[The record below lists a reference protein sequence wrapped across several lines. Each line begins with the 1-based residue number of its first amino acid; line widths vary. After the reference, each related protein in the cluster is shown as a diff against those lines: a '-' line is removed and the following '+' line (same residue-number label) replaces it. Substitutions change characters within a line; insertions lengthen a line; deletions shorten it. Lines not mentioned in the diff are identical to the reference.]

1 MSSFNPTRV
10 QALFEE
16 LRDAVIPEITTME
29 QHGSSKEDVFDF
41 SHSFTDDWLAV
52 RDKEFL
58 LSGKPP
64 LSEADKEQIRFRLK
78 ELLGA
83 GALEGLL
90 SLTDVENIHVFGSH
104 RAVLTYND
112 GRKEEIGP
120 ITESDETLI
129 ELVRHLASVGSRTSR
144 RFDQSSPILDLRLP
158 SGHRMLAIMEVSAR
172 PHLSIRRHATHKVDF
187 EYLISMGSITPEV
200 AGFLECCVVP
210 PAPINMLIAGGTN
223 TGKTTF
229 MRGLI
234 STIPKQEVL
243 VTIEDTLELHLTK
256 TGSHER
262 CYELETRTANIEG
275 AGEIT
280 MYDLAKAALRMA
292 PDRVIVGEVRG
303 GEVMQLLTAMGQGND
318 GSMGT
323 IHANSS
329 QAVISRIL
337 TYSQRS
343 PDASTPDFVLR
354 QVGET
359 LHLVIFLQIM
369 ENQKRIVSSIREVI
383 GYESGEVLTA
393 EIFNLNEDN
402 VLTYRRPLSPKG
414 ETFRRL
420 KIAGY
425 DFSQLGDPVPE
436 EDVMMFYPRRTAVTV
451 DGSLDVD
458 EDAAAMSSIREFETE
473 ADFASQGDPAL
484 ADIASNGGLAK
495 TYYPK
500 VTNTDEPDEEVE
512 TSEELTVAEDMAAE
526 DMAAEEEPVEEAVP
540 TGEAR

>member
-1 MSSFNPTRV
+1 MSSFDPEV
-10 QALFEE
+10 VKVLFEE

-29 QHGSSKEDVFDF
+29 QHGSSKEDVLDF
-41 SHSFTDDWLAV
+41 ANKFSDNWLAG
-52 RDKEFL
+52 KEKEAL
-58 LSGKPP
+58 LEGRP
-64 LSEADKEQIRFRLK
+64 LLTEANKNQILFRLK

-90 SLTDVENIHVFGSH
+90 SLTDVENIHIFGSH
-104 RAVLTYND
+104 KAVLTYSD

-129 ELVRHLASVGSRTSR
+129 ELVRHLASIGSRTSR

-158 SGHRMLAIMEVSAR
+158 SGHRLLGIMEVSAR
-172 PHLSIRRHATHKVDF
+172 PHLSIRRHATHTVDMNF
-187 EYLISMGSITPEV
+187 LVQRGSITQQV
-200 AGFLECCVVP
+200 ADFLHSCISSPSPV
-210 PAPINMLIAGGTN
+210 NMLVAGGTN

-234 STIPKQEVL
+234 DSIPKNEVL

-256 TGSHER
+256 TGAHDR

-275 AGEIT
+275 AGEIS

-359 LHLVIFLQIM
+359 LHLILFL
-369 ENQKRIVSSIREVI
+369 EKTDKRYVTSIREVI
-383 GYESGEVLTA
+383 GYEAGEVITS
-393 EIFNLNEDN
+393 EIFNLNEDDQ
-402 VLTYRRPLSPKG
+402 LTYRRPLSPKG
-414 ETFRRL
+414 ETYRRL
-420 KIAGY
+420 QVAGY
-425 DFSQLGDPVPE
+425 DFSQLGEPVPE
-436 EDVMMFYPRRTAVTV
+436 EEVMMFYPRRTTVTV
-451 DGSLDVD
+451 DDSL
-458 EDAAAMSSIREFETE
+458 AMDQDMASLSAIREFAPNDQTQSD
-473 ADFASQGDPAL
+473 ARVAAGANGNDDL
-484 ADIASNGGLAK
+484 AEVYYPRAVPVSDSNGDI
-495 TYYPK
+495 
-500 VTNTDEPDEEVE
+500 DESNVNE
-512 TSEELTVAEDMAAE
+512 TAAQETVSAGD
-526 DMAAEEEPVEEAVP
+526 
-540 TGEAR
+540 TF

>member
-1 MSSFNPTRV
+1 M
-10 QALFEE
+10 
-16 LRDAVIPEITTME
+16 ME
-29 QHGSSKEDVFDF
+29 QHGSSKEDILTFANK
-41 SHSFTDDWLAV
+41 FTEDWLAEQE
-52 RDKEFL
+52 KKAL
-58 LSGKPP
+58 LEGSLA
-64 LSEADKEQIRFRLK
+64 LSEANKNQILFRLK

-104 RAVLTYND
+104 KAVLTYSD

-158 SGHRMLAIMEVSAR
+158 SGHRLLAIMEVSAR
-172 PHLSIRRHATHKVDF
+172 PHLSIRRHATHTVDLDF
-187 EYLISMGSITPEV
+187 LVQRGSITQQV
-200 AGFLECCVVP
+200 AGFLHNCISSPSPV
-210 PAPINMLIAGGTN
+210 NMLVAGGTN

-234 STIPKQEVL
+234 SSIPKYEVL

-256 TGSHER
+256 TGAHDR

-275 AGEIT
+275 AGEIS

-359 LHLVIFLQIM
+359 LHLILFL
-369 ENQKRIVSSIREVI
+369 EKRDKRCVTSVREVV
-383 GYESGEVLTA
+383 GYEAGEVITS
-393 EIFNLNEDN
+393 EIFNLNDDEQ
-402 VLTYRRPLSPKG
+402 LTYRRPLSPKG
-414 ETFRRL
+414 ETYRRL
-420 KIAGY
+420 KLADY
-425 DFSQLGDPVPE
+425 DFSQLGEPVPE
-436 EDVMMFYPRRTAVTV
+436 EEVMMFYPRRASVTV
-451 DGSLDVD
+451 DDSLAMDQD
-458 EDAAAMSSIREFETE
+458 MAALSAIREFAPTE
-473 ADFASQGDPAL
+473 PVQSDTGVAVGANGGD
-484 ADIASNGGLAK
+484 GLAK
-495 TYYPK
+495 VYYPRT
-500 VTNTDEPDEEVE
+500 VPADQSNGDIAQLETDDEAAAHETVSAGEV
-512 TSEELTVAEDMAAE
+512 L
-526 DMAAEEEPVEEAVP
+526 
-540 TGEAR
+540 

>member
-10 QALFEE
+10 QTSFEE
-16 LRDAVIPEITTME
+16 LRDTVIPEITTME
-29 QHGSSKEDVFDF
+29 QRGSSKEDILDYANE
-41 SHSFTDDWLAV
+41 FTEEWLANK
-52 RDKEFL
+52 DKEAL
-58 LSGKPP
+58 LEGRPP
-64 LSEADKEQIRFRLK
+64 LSEADKEQIHFRLK

-90 SLTDVENIHVFGSH
+90 GLTDVENIHVFGAH
-104 RAVLTYND
+104 RAVLTYSD

-129 ELVRHLASVGSRTSR
+129 ELVRHLASLGSRTSR

-172 PHLSIRRHATHKVDF
+172 PHLSIRRHATQTIDMN
-187 EYLISMGSITPEV
+187 YLVERGTITPQV
-200 AGFLECCVVP
+200 AELLEHCVKP
-210 PAPINMLIAGGTN
+210 PGPVNMLVAGGTN

-234 STIPKQEVL
+234 GAIPQNEVL
-243 VTIEDTLELHLTK
+243 VTIEDTLELHLTR
-256 TGSHER
+256 TGAHER

-275 AGEIT
+275 AGEIS

-318 GSMGT
+318 GSLGT

-359 LHLVIFLQIM
+359 LHLIVFLQLM
-369 ENQKRIVSSIREVI
+369 ENQRRRVVSIREVI
-383 GYESGEVLTA
+383 GYEAGEVLTA
-393 EIFNLNEDN
+393 EIFNLGEDD
-402 VLTYRRPLSPKG
+402 VLTYRRPFSPQG
-414 ETFRRL
+414 ETYKRL
-420 KIAGY
+420 QQSGY

-436 EDVMMFYPRRTAVTV
+436 EDVLKFYPRSSPSSASVNGSEGLAETHYPRAVGANSSGAGEGAAANSEGAAINSAGAAINSSGEATF
-451 DGSLDVD
+451 DMVD
-458 EDAAAMSSIREFETE
+458 EQT
-473 ADFASQGDPAL
+473 L
-484 ADIASNGGLAK
+484 
-495 TYYPK
+495 
-500 VTNTDEPDEEVE
+500 
-512 TSEELTVAEDMAAE
+512 
-526 DMAAEEEPVEEAVP
+526 AEEIS
-540 TGEAR
+540 